1 MRFTHLHTHT
11 EYSLLDGAADI
22 KSLVAKAK
30 ELNMDALAITD
41 HGVMFGVIDFYKEAK
56 KQGIKPIIGCEVY
69 TAARTK
75 GASSI
80 TVAAV
85 HNLVFSSTTLFLTI
99 STVSCSAGA

>member
-56 KQGIKPIIGCEVY
+56 SK
-69 TAARTK
+69 
-75 GASSI
+75 ASSPSS
-80 TVAAV
+80 AV
-85 HNLVFSSTTLFLTI
+85 RSIRRPGLWRTGIRKRTNIRVIWCF
-99 STVSCSAGA
+99 